1 MSTRRQISCI
11 NKQERHNPQE
21 RIINIGGVFA
31 GERWKYSQAEAVA
44 YTERGVYSFY
54 VKVNGFTV
62 DVIIARYMGN
72 KYLISRSDANG
83 KDNLFSLP
91 ECPPD

>member
-1 MSTRRQISCI
+1 MSTRRLISCI
-11 NKQERHNPQE
+11 NQQERHNPHE
-21 RIINIGGVFA
+21 RIINVGGVFA

-54 VKVNGFTV
+54 VNVDGFIV

-72 KYLISRSDANG
+72 KYLKSQFDTSGIDT
-83 KDNLFSLP
+83 LFTLP
-91 ECPPD
+91 ECPLD